1 MTDRD
6 TLFRVM
12 KKQNCSSGEIIIKE
26 GDDVMYIID
35 DGEFM
40 VYKLQKLRGRREQ
53 EINVLL
59 FTYTTEGATLVNFL
73 MYGPRGGHN
82 RQN

>member
-1 MTDRD
+1 MLENNFLFKNLSMTDRD

-26 GDDVMYIID
+26 GDVGDVMYIID

-40 VYKLQKLRGRREQ
+40 VY
-53 EINVLL
+53 
-59 FTYTTEGATLVNFL
+59 
-73 MYGPRGGHN
+73 
-82 RQN
+82 